1 LVEVQG
7 TNATFTWTPS
17 TGSVKSYAVEVAR
30 NLGEFTEEQT
40 VSEPQVIVSGKPGER
55 LSLRVVAL
63 GWDGSRSDPSPP
75 SDEIKLLGW
84 GAANSSVISS
94 DGADKKGADKKGAA
108 NKRADKKGADK
119 KGAANKRADK
129 KGAGDGWNGA
139 WSDSSQPP
147 PAPLPSSQAAM
158 PYDFNGDGR
167 TDLLWRNRLTNAAAV
182 WLMNGTS
189 PSQIVDLGALEE
201 KWRFVG
207 SGDFDGDGYADLVV
221 RNSARGRSE
230 IWFIEEGAVRSAI
243 RFDDPGDRWSADAIG
258 DFDGDG
264 YADLLWRKAQKSLF
278 WFMRGST
285 VDEAVFGP
293 WVQELMTADC
303 APELDGDG
311 RSDLIWSSGQETV
324 AWLMEGSSPWRS
336 GPAGPPMEESLAIGC
351 GDADGDWLGDV
362 LWYHPGSRSGTLW
375 VMDGHTAMDQSFELP
390 RLQAGWAIE
399 ASGDFDGDGLANEIL
414 IRNATSGR
422 IEIWKLQWNGSRTSF
437 SVASTAGA
445 GMGSGSWQVIAP

>member
-1 LVEVQG
+1 MRSFASLAVAIGAVLALASSSAFAAVQVHG
-7 TNATFTWTPS
+7 TSATFRWTPS
-17 TGSVKSYAVEVAR
+17 TGSVKSYRVDVSR
-30 NLGEFTEEQT
+30 NRGAFRQEET
-40 VSEPQVIVSGKPGER
+40 VSGTQVTVTGKPGDK
-55 LSLRVVAL
+55 LCVRVIAL
-63 GWDGSRSDPSPP
+63 GWNGRYSAPSLDSDTIKFLGSSGADGSSTDRSDT
-75 SDEIKLLGW
+75 
-84 GAANSSVISS
+84 
-94 DGADKKGADKKGAA
+94 
-108 NKRADKKGADK
+108 
-119 KGAANKRADK
+119 
-129 KGAGDGWNGA
+129 GDSWNGA
-139 WSDSSQPP
+139 YGDSSQPP
-147 PAPLPSSQAAM
+147 PSLLPLSQAAT

-167 TDLLWRNRLTNAAAV
+167 TDLLWHNRLTNAAAV
-182 WLMNGTS
+182 WLMDGTS
-189 PSQIVDLGALEE
+189 PSKIVDLGTLEE

-230 IWFIEEGAVRSAI
+230 IWFIEKGGVRNAI

-285 VDEAVFGP
+285 VDEAVLGP
-293 WVQELMTADC
+293 WVQELMVADC

-311 RSDLIWSSGQETV
+311 RSDLVWSSGQETV

-336 GPAGPPMEESLAIGC
+336 GPAGPPLEESLAIGC

-375 VMDGHTAMDQSFELP
+375 VMDGHTAMDQSFDLP

-414 IRNATSGR
+414 LRNATSGR
-422 IEIWKLQWNGSRTSF
+422 IEIWELQWNGSRTSF
-437 SVASTAGA
+437 GIASTAGA
-445 GMGSGSWQVIAP
+445 GMGSGNWQVIAP